1 MSDTSAVQT
10 TTGTATSA
18 AATSSAKGILGK
30 DDFLKMMIAQLKHQD
45 PLNPMD
51 GTAFTAQLAQFSSL
65 EQLQNINTQL
75 SAFTK
80 QQQSLGNTQAVNLI
94 GKDVLARGSS
104 LSADGSP
111 VTLSYSLGADTASG
125 QVQIY
130 DSNGML
136 VDTLNFK
143 NQKQGLNSITWNC
156 PSSAKGTYSFA
167 VSALDNSG
175 KAVSADT
182 LVQGTVTG
190 VNYRD
195 SATYLNVGGREIGF
209 SDVISVKQAGAN

>member
-1 MSDTSAVQT
+1 
-10 TTGTATSA
+10 
-18 AATSSAKGILGK
+18 
-30 DDFLKMMIAQLKHQD
+30 
-45 PLNPMD
+45 MD

-136 VDTLNFK
+136 VDTLSFK

>member
-1 MSDTSAVQT
+1 MSNTSAVQT
-10 TTGTATSA
+10 TTGAATTTTATS
-18 AATSSAKGILGK
+18 SSKTVLGK

-75 SAFTK
+75 TAFTK

-94 GKDVLARGSS
+94 GKDVLAKGST
-104 LSADGSP
+104 LSVDGNP
-111 VTLSYSLGADTASG
+111 VTLSYNLAGDAAGG
-125 QVQIY
+125 QIQIY
-130 DSNGML
+130 DPNGML
-136 VDTLNFK
+136 VDTLSFK
-143 NQKQGLNSITWNC
+143 NQKQGLNSVTWNC
-156 PSSAKGTYSFA
+156 PGSAKGTYSFA
-167 VSALDNSG
+167 VSALDSSG

-190 VNYRD
+190 VNYHD
-195 SATYLNVGGREIGF
+195 SATYLSVGSREIGF